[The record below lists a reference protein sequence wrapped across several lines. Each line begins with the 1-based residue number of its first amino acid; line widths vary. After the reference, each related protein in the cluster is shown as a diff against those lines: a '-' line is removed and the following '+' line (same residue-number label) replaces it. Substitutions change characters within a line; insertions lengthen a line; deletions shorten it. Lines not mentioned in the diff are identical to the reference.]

1 MGLFGSKS
9 DDESTAP
16 CCIQNEN
23 IIVIAG
29 NLVKTGA
36 IYFWPN
42 SAHLKNH
49 LETPLKHFL
58 YVRHTFSLEKL
69 LKWIFGLFLRR
80 LE

>member
-29 NLVKTGA
+29 NLVKKGA
-36 IYFWPN
+36 ISFWPN
-42 SAHLKNH
+42 SA
-49 LETPLKHFL
+49 
-58 YVRHTFSLEKL
+58 L
-69 LKWIFGLFLRR
+69 LKKHV
-80 LE
+80 